1 MTLKKSSA
9 ADSVWLNCE
18 KMRMPENVNDLI
30 DYSVEQNAEKVLWT
44 FIESQQVVTYREFHL
59 RLSQFANYLDSIDVQ
74 QGTHVALMLG
84 NTPEFFYFWLA
95 LARLGAVM
103 VPVNTR
109 YTPDELKFVLND
121 SDATHLI
128 TDSHGFELFN
138 QVSKKIF
145 NVNNERVIIIGS
157 CTEGLSTQRKID
169 SFSSL
174 MPASKVT
181 GKDLLNIQY
190 TSGTTG
196 FPKGCMLTH
205 EYWVKGAVIAVGLWP
220 SQPKKILSD
229 SPFFYIDP
237 QWELLTAIYVGGE
250 LVAAPRPSLSRFMSY
265 IRDYRIDYC
274 SLWEALALRPASAD
288 DESETLLYSW
298 TFGLNPA
305 EHAEVERRFNLKA
318 REMYAMTEIGCT
330 LVMPWS
336 ADHMVGSGSCGIVAP
351 CREVRLINPDD
362 LQEVAAGE
370 VGELCVRGE
379 GLFRGYYNRD
389 EANAEAFITDGWFR
403 TGDLFRMDEEGYFYI
418 VGRIKDMIRRS
429 SENIAAREVE
439 ATIEQIDGIAAVAV
453 VGVPDP
459 LRIEE
464 VKAYI
469 VLHDANRSLEPQE
482 VIEFC
487 KLHLASFKLPRFIE
501 FINEMPLTPSGKI
514 AKKKL
519 GEDKADLRVGSY
531 DFEVGRWI

>member
-1 MTLKKSSA
+1 
-9 ADSVWLNCE
+9 
-18 KMRMPENVNDLI
+18 MPENVNDLI
-30 DYSVEQNAEKVLWT
+30 DYSVAQNSEKVLWT
-44 FIESQQVVTYREFHL
+44 FIESQQIVTYREFYLKLGQVANHL
-59 RLSQFANYLDSIDVQ
+59 GSIGIQ

-84 NTPEFFYFWLA
+84 NTPDFFYVWLA

-103 VPVNTR
+103 VPVNAR

-121 SDATHLI
+121 SDSTCLI
-128 TDSHGFELFN
+128 TDSHGFDLFKQISSDVARVSDE
-138 QVSKKIF
+138 QV
-145 NVNNERVIIIGS
+145 VIVGS
-157 CTEGLSTQRKID
+157 CTEGMSTQRKID
-169 SFSSL
+169 ACSTL
-174 MPASKVT
+174 MPVSKVM

-205 EYWVKGAVIAVGLWP
+205 GYWVEGAVIAVGLWP
-220 SQPKKILSD
+220 EQPKKILSD

-237 QWELLTAIYVGGE
+237 QWELLTAIYAGGE

-274 SLWEALALRPASAD
+274 SLWEALALRPASVD
-288 DESETLLYSW
+288 DESETLRYSW

-330 LVMPWS
+330 LFMPWG
-336 ADHMVGSGSCGIVAP
+336 ADHMVGSGSCGTVAP
-351 CREVRLINPDD
+351 RREVKLINPDD
-362 LQEVAAGE
+362 LQEVATRE
-370 VGELCVRGE
+370 VGELCVRGD

-389 EANAEAFITDGWFR
+389 QANAEAFMPGGWFR

-469 VLHDANRSLEPQE
+469 VLHDVSQSIEPRAI
-482 VIEFC
+482 IEFC
-487 KLHLASFKLPRFIE
+487 KLHLASFKIPRFIE
-501 FINEMPLTPSGKI
+501 FISEMPLTPSGKI

-519 GEDKADLRVGSY
+519 GEGKANLRVGSY
-531 DFEVGRWI
+531 DVEVGRWI